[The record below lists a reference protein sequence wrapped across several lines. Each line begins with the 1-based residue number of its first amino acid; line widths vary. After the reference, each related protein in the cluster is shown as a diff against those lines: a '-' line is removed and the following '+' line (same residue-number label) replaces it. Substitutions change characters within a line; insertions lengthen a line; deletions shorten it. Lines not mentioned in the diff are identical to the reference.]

1 MSTLNREAIDRAAD
15 ALALDLLDQRE
26 EDGGGVFY
34 PLPYDDDYP
43 AALAFVR
50 ELIVTLVERGRVLA
64 VEAIQGESGSGL
76 VIKDVTA

>member
-1 MSTLNREAIDRAAD
+1 MSAQGREAIDRAAD

-34 PLPYDDDYP
+34 PLPYDHDYP

-50 ELIVTLVERGRVLA
+50 ELIATLVERGRVLE
-64 VEAIQGESGSGL
+64 VEAIQGDSGL
-76 VIKDVTA
+76 GLLMRDVTA